1 MKITECNAFCATLK
15 HGENIF
21 RVSHTKKM
29 NVLAEILKLAPTAE
43 KCVGKEFDI
52 DICIIDGKPQ
62 LADSFA
68 LFQSRAAYEDI
79 VRRGKIQQAQLDK
92 FQ

>member
-1 MKITECNAFCATLK
+1 MKITECNAFCATLSNGK
-15 HGENIF
+15 DIF

-29 NVLAEILKLAPTAE
+29 NVLADILKLAPTPE

-52 DICIIDGKPQ
+52 DVCIIDGKPQ

-68 LFQSRAAYEDI
+68 LFKSKAAYEDI
-79 VRRGKIQQAQLDK
+79 IRRGKIQQAELDK